1 VMDLRSQMKTA
12 DLTLK
17 FLRGD
22 VRHLASYPFVPQKK
36 EQELFPDCDDLP
48 RSTPEAEGVPSAH
61 VREFFRA
68 LDEFEGI
75 RIHSAL
81 VLRHGKVIAEGHWR
95 PYGGDCP
102 HMMFSLSKSVVSMA
116 VGFAVQEGLLT
127 LEDKIADIF
136 PDRLPLIHN
145 PRMNAVTVRH
155 LLTMTS
161 GVKFNEGGS
170 VTDKDWVRAFLQSDV
185 AFEPGAEFCYNSMNS
200 YMLSAAVC
208 RRTGISLTEYLT
220 PRLFQPLG
228 ICGAVWDVCPLG
240 VEKGGWGLWLRP
252 VDMAKLGQLYLQ
264 KGAWGEGGQRE
275 QLLPESWVEES
286 VLSRRPGM
294 TEGRTNTGYGYQ
306 IWTFRAKGAFQFNG
320 MFGQYVV
327 VLPERDMVVAVTSG
341 SGGFFGDRSL
351 GFIEQY
357 FGDAAPAFSD
367 APLRPDRR
375 ETAALQ
381 QMLGGLY
388 AVSDTAPKLAPAWRS
403 LPVLRLLPD
412 PEEARRRDKIRSFSK
427 AVGEK
432 SFRLENPYGTLFPLI
447 LQCVSN
453 NFSPPLTRVSFAF
466 GQNACRIRFEDGGE
480 AAELEAGLDGEP
492 RSGKV
497 IRNGESYAVAS
508 TARLAEDEDGRPV
521 LKLYVCFLGTPCTR
535 EMKFIFYGKKL
546 LIRFDE
552 TPGAKAAAQTLMDT
566 LDAGGGLQ
574 RLLRERISVGR
585 LTKQMSRFL
594 LPRAK
599 GIAEEKEKKAE
610 AEKKPEADSGAKK

>member
-1 VMDLRSQMKTA
+1 MMDLRGQMKTA

-36 EQELFPDCDDLP
+36 APEFFPDADDLP
-48 RSTPEAEGVPSAH
+48 RSTPEAEGIPSAH
-61 VREFFRA
+61 IQAFFRA
-68 LDEFEGI
+68 MDEFEGI
-75 RIHSAL
+75 HIHSAL
-81 VLRHGKVIAEGHWR
+81 ILRHGKVVAEGHWR

-102 HMMFSLSKSVVSMA
+102 HMMFSFSKSVVSMA
-116 VGFAVQEGLLT
+116 VGLAVQEGLLG
-127 LEDKIADIF
+127 LDEKVADIF
-136 PDRLPLIHN
+136 PDRMPLLHN
-145 PRMNAVTVRH
+145 SRMNAITVSH

-185 AFEPGAEFCYNSMNS
+185 AFEPGSEFCYNSMNS

-208 RRTGISLTEYLT
+208 RRTGVNLTEYLT

-228 ICGAVWDVCPLG
+228 ICGATWDVCPLG

-264 KGAWGEGGQRE
+264 KGAWGEGNEKKQI
-275 QLLPESWVEES
+275 LPESWVEES
-286 VLSRRPGM
+286 VKSRRPGVP
-294 TEGRTNTGYGYQ
+294 EGKTNIGYGYQ
-306 IWTFRAKGAFQFNG
+306 IWTFHAKGAYQFNG

-341 SGGFFGDRSL
+341 SSGLFGDRSL

-357 FGDAAPAFSD
+357 FGDDAPTFSD
-367 APLRPDRR
+367 GPLRPNRKDTSALRR
-375 ETAALQ
+375 TLD
-381 QMLGGLY
+381 GLY
-388 AVSDTAPKLAPAWRS
+388 AVADTAPQPVPAWRS

-412 PEEARRRDKIRSFSK
+412 TAENQRREKIRNFSK
-427 AVGEK
+427 MVGAK
-432 SFRLENPYGTLFPLI
+432 SFRLENQYGTLFPLI

-466 GQNACRIRFEDGGE
+466 GENTCRIRFEDGEE
-480 AAELEAGLDGEP
+480 ASEIEAGLDGEP
-492 RSGKV
+492 RPATIV
-497 IRNGESYAVAS
+497 RNGESYAVAS

-574 RLLRERISVGR
+574 RLLRDRISVGR
-585 LTKQMSRFL
+585 LTKQMTRFL

-599 GIAEEKEKKAE
+599 GIAQEKKAG
-610 AEKKPEADSGAKK
+610 ADEPTPNSGEQAKK